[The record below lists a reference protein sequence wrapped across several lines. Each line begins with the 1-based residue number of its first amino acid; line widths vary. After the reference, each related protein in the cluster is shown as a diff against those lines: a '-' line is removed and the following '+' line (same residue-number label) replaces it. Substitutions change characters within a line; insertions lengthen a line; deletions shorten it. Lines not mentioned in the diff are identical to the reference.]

1 MIVPYVKT
9 TYLEVF
15 QFSGHL
21 KKKKKKNRTTSNCAL
36 LWNCD
41 NLHNLQ
47 SVSFQEVANH
57 PAAFTKINVPH
68 Q

>member
-21 KKKKKKNRTTSNCAL
+21 KKKKKKKKKKE
-36 LWNCD
+36 
-41 NLHNLQ
+41 Q
-47 SVSFQEVANH
+47 
-57 PAAFTKINVPH
+57 PKIVPCFGIVII
-68 Q
+68 